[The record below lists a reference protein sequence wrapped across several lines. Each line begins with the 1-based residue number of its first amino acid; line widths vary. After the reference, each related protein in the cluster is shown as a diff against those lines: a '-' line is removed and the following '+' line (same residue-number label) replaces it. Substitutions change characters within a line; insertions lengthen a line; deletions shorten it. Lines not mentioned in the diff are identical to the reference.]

1 MAAGVSI
8 DRRRCLAVLA
18 ASVAFTPVL
27 TPMAWA
33 QALSP
38 ELSPWAAVLQRWRKD
53 QLLLLGEVHDNV
65 GQHRSRLALL
75 THLTQQGW
83 RPALL
88 MEQLDRSQQATI
100 DEARK
105 RPGADAKSLL
115 EAVTG
120 SKAPSASNWD
130 WPSYLPFID
139 LALRHGL
146 PLIAANV
153 PRPEARLVMN
163 EGLRSHGFDEAIPA
177 DIREAHQR
185 EILASHCGAIPASV
199 ADRMVLAQVA
209 RDQFMAR
216 MLTLH
221 GAQGAVLLAGNGHVR
236 KDVGVPRWL
245 TPDASP
251 RALSVGLLEEGDKQR
266 EAYDL
271 VLVTPVQPRPDPCAE
286 FAQATS
292 KPPAASQASPA
303 AQPAASSRP

>member
-1 MAAGVSI
+1 
-8 DRRRCLAVLA
+8 
-18 ASVAFTPVL
+18 
-27 TPMAWA
+27 MAWA
-33 QALSP
+33 QAMSP
-38 ELSPWAAVLQRWRKD
+38 DLSPWAAVLQHWHKD

-75 THLTQQGW
+75 THLVQQGW

-88 MEQLDRSQQATI
+88 MEQLDRSQQASI

-105 RPGADAKSLL
+105 RPGTDAKALL
-115 EAVTG
+115 QALT
-120 SKAPSASNWD
+120 SPQASPASHWD

-163 EGLRSHGFDEAIPA
+163 GGLRAHGFDETVPA
-177 DIREAHQR
+177 DMREALQR
-185 EILASHCGAIPASV
+185 EIMASHCGAIPAAM

-216 MLTLH
+216 MLSRHGASDTQ

-245 TPDASP
+245 TPDASQ
-251 RALSVGLLEEGDKQR
+251 RALSVGLLEEGDRQHA
-266 EAYDL
+266 AYDL
-271 VLVTPVQPRPDPCAE
+271 ALVTPAQPRPDPCAE
-286 FAQATS
+286 FTQAAS
-292 KPPAASQASPA
+292 KPPAASPASPA
-303 AQPAASSRP
+303 SQPAASSRP